1 MPALQLLLLTVLLV
15 APTTTRAN
23 DLIMLLQARSCPNCK
38 LANADLVHAD
48 LSNADLRGAHL
59 QRANLSQARLDGAD
73 LSSSDL
79 SFASLQGASLRSTD
93 LRGSR
98 LIGTDLRGTDLTNAL
113 LDPNA
118 LEESHWIGARGVARG
133 TRSHASL
140 HNAGIEEAQAGRW
153 TKAEQLF
160 NDAIDTDPNQPLS
173 WVARGLTRSEQGKDD
188 LASRDFTYAGQL
200 FADQGE
206 KIKAEQLMEASR
218 RVHNTPE
225 EANIVSGNGAG
236 SALIGGAISTA
247 QALVPFAL
255 KVLMPI
261 MP

>member
-1 MPALQLLLLTVLLV
+1 MPAPQLLLLTVLLV

-48 LSNADLRGAHL
+48 LSNANLRGAHL

-79 SFASLQGASLRSTD
+79 SFANLQGASLRSAD

-160 NDAIDTDPNQPLS
+160 NDAIDADPNQPLS

-218 RVHNTPE
+218 RVYNTPE
-225 EANIVSGNGAG
+225 EANIVSENGAG

-261 MP
+261 IP